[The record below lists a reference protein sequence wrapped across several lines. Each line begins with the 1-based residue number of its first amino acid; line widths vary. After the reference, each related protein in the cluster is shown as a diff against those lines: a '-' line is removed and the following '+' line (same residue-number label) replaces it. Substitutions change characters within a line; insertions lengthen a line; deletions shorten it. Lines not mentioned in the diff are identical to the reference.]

1 MLKIPIILAK
11 IGDVKNMVVFK
22 VKELL
27 EKHKI
32 SRYKLRQY
40 TNLSYDRV
48 NDYYFGRVKSIKVE
62 ELEQLCEI
70 FNCNTQ
76 DIVEYNNSK
85 KK

>member
-1 MLKIPIILAK
+1 
-11 IGDVKNMVVFK
+11 MVVFK

-27 EKHKI
+27 EKNKI

-48 NDYYFGRVKSIKVE
+48 NDYYFGRVKAIKTDE
-62 ELEQLCEI
+62 IEQLCST
-70 FNCNTQ
+70 FNCNIQ
-76 DIVEYNNSK
+76 DIVEYK